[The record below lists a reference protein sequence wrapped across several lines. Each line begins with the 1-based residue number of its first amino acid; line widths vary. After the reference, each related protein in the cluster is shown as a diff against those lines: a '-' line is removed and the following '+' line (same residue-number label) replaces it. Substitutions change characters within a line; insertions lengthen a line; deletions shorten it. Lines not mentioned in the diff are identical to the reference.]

1 MDNLKHQFIVF
12 CIKEQKDGARKAD
25 ICVEA
30 SFDTKT
36 EAEQFKSAKETQE
49 RLQPYLNF
57 VITSYRVQQVF
68 YKSFVPADKK
78 SA

>member
-12 CIKEQKDGARKAD
+12 CIKERKDGTGKAD
-25 ICVEA
+25 ICVEG
-30 SFDTKT
+30 SFETKT
-36 EAEQFKSAKETQE
+36 EAEQFKSAKEIQE
-49 RLQPYLNF
+49 RLQPHLNF